1 MRNEC
6 GARKRMNILQEN
18 LMSNMHEQGQ
28 TEDAFD
34 MRTVSELRSF
44 VEDMKRI
51 LNSTRKTQN
60 YGRSC

>member
-18 LMSNMHEQGQ
+18 LMSNMHEQEQ